1 MARTQH
7 WSCEQPLSWGLP
19 QKHEA
24 WEEVFRVWEGEH
36 HFTQECSPRGGNIFR
51 VEAKDGGG
59 DSAREE
65 GVSKMR
71 IPEEVQLAGQLPASA
86 HSPLEPDGSFPSF
99 PPAPQKRPGDE
110 PPLRGIRGRR
120 SAPLMAGR

>member
-1 MARTQH
+1 M
-7 WSCEQPLSWGLP
+7 
-19 QKHEA
+19 
-24 WEEVFRVWEGEH
+24 WEGEH
-36 HFTQECSPRGGNIFR
+36 PFTRERSPRGGSIFR

-65 GVSKMR
+65 RVSKMR
-71 IPEEVQLAGQLPASA
+71 ILEEVQLAGQLPASA
-86 HSPLEPDGSFPSF
+86 HSPLEPDGSFPNF
-99 PPAPQKRPGDE
+99 PPAPQKRPGGE

>member
-1 MARTQH
+1 M
-7 WSCEQPLSWGLP
+7 G
-19 QKHEA
+19 
-24 WEEVFRVWEGEH
+24 GEH
-36 HFTQECSPRGGNIFR
+36 PFTRERSPRGGNIFR

-71 IPEEVQLAGQLPASA
+71 IPEEVQLAGQPPTSA
-86 HSPLEPDGSFPSF
+86 HSPLEPDGSFPNL

-110 PPLRGIRGRR
+110 PPLRGTRGEEISSPLGWEVTRPL
-120 SAPLMAGR
+120 SAQALAAPRPLAASPRLLPVL